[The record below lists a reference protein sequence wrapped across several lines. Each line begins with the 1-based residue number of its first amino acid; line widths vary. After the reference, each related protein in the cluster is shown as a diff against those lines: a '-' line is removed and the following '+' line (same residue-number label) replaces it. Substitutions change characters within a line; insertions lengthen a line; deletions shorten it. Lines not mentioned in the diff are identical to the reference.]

1 MAPGLLAVYSRF
13 MENDRI
19 TSFPAMVAALRYKPG
34 WSFRLKYGPTGS
46 AACIEPESALAGSTA
61 GGGMIWPP
69 PSWPV
74 MLVITVRTNDSG
86 DWSREVVVCHQIAVP
101 VDLLEYSHMPMHRW
115 LLDCI
120 REVEV
125 HEMCE
130 AFAIGDQRPFYP
142 EHGPGANLYGIRDR
156 GLEWPPASTSTG
168 TG

>member
-1 MAPGLLAVYSRF
+1 MR
-13 MENDRI
+13 NDRI

-34 WSFRLKYGPTGS
+34 WSFRLEYGPTSS
-46 AACIEPESALAGSTA
+46 AACIEPDPYVPPTSGYLAV
-61 GGGMIWPP
+61 WPP
-69 PSWPV
+69 PSWPPGGWPV

-101 VDLLEYSHMPMHRW
+101 VDLLEYSHMPVYRW
-115 LLDCI
+115 LLDAI

-142 EHGPGANLYGIRDR
+142 EHGPGANLYGIKDR
-156 GLEWPPASTSTG
+156 GLEWPPESTG